1 MITIIPQIGERFNVL
16 IEGDKADFENAKS
29 NDDRLKDIIYEN
41 LEDLFDML
49 GGKFDDRIFVET

>member
-49 GGKFDDRIFVET
+49 GGKFDDRIFAET